1 MIESVMEP
9 ANQED
14 FDMKKMIADYM
25 ENGLLDN
32 IIDMYK
38 HDKSLYEY
46 IGYLMSDER
55 MRVRIGATALIE
67 TMKDEDPENVSK
79 AIPSILPLLRKQDP
93 VTKGDIAYLL
103 GVIGSKETIPYLNE
117 LLKDEDVNVR
127 TIAQEAIED
136 IQGKQSR

>member
-1 MIESVMEP
+1 MIKSAMEP
-9 ANQED
+9 VNQED

-67 TMKDEDPENVSK
+67 TMKVEDPENVSK

-117 LLKDEDVNVR
+117 LLKDGDVNVR
-127 TIAQEAIED
+127 TIAQEAIVD
-136 IQGKQSR
+136 IQGKSS

>member
-117 LLKDEDVNVR
+117 LLKDGDVNVR
-127 TIAQEAIED
+127 TIAQEAIVD
-136 IQGKQSR
+136 IQGKSS

>member
-1 MIESVMEP
+1 MEP

-14 FDMKKMIADYM
+14 FDLKKMLADYM

-32 IIDMYK
+32 IVDMYK

-67 TMKDEDPENVSK
+67 TMKDEDPDNISK

-103 GVIGSKETIPYLNE
+103 GVIGSKETIPYLND
-117 LLKDEDVNVR
+117 LLNDEDVNVR

-136 IQGKQSR
+136 IQGKQSK

>member
-1 MIESVMEP
+1 MISVMEP
-9 ANQED
+9 AKQED
-14 FDMKKMIADYM
+14 FNMKKMIADYM

-32 IIDMYK
+32 IVDMYK

-103 GVIGSKETIPYLNE
+103 GVIGNRETIPYLNE
-117 LLKDEDVNVR
+117 LLDDEDVNVR

-136 IQGKQSR
+136 IQGKSS

>member
-1 MIESVMEP
+1 MEP
-9 ANQED
+9 QEQKD
-14 FDMKKMIADYM
+14 FDLKKMIADYM

-79 AIPSILPLLRKQDP
+79 ALPSILPLLNTQDP
-93 VTKGDIAYLL
+93 VTRGDIAYLL
-103 GVIGSKETIPYLNE
+103 GVIGDKDTIPYLNE
-117 LLKDEDVNVR
+117 LLNDEDMNVR
-127 TIAQEAIED
+127 TIAQEAIGD
-136 IQGKQSR
+136 IQKGSR